1 MSSNFTCVTCR
12 VQYGDGDAQRAHYKS
27 DWHRYN
33 LKRKVASLPPVT
45 ESVFS
50 AKSSK
55 LGTTTQTTS
64 SDSRDTI
71 FRCAICNK
79 NFNTENALKSHLESK
94 KHKEALSSSV
104 SRRSVSSSNNASVA
118 ATTGSSN
125 ENDANDLT
133 NDQVVLKIVKKK
145 KSKDDDNKST
155 KFNESQN
162 KRAKLMALRANK
174 ATKVATNEED
184 DEDDDDDEW
193 ESDDDDD
200 DDDGDD
206 GESEGDSAM
215 EETQINSDDD
225 DQGAEA
231 PFGEGDSI
239 PNTSCLFCAT
249 ASSNVEDNLK
259 HMSSIHSFFVPDLEY
274 LFDVDG
280 LLTYLGEKVGCGY
293 LCLWCNEKG
302 KAFHTV
308 DAAQTHMRDKGHTKI
323 LHEGDALF
331 EYADFYDYRASYPD
345 YDPSKDTDTDM
356 EVECGSKASQDEEV
370 GVEEVDGGGYTLV
383 LPSGA
388 TVGHRS
394 LLRYY
399 KQSLNPRFHGS
410 NALVSKHR
418 TAVQKLM
425 SHYKALG
432 WTGCTGDAA
441 KVKAKDIQF
450 AQKAFHKNRM
460 QLGVKANKLQHHY
473 REQVMY

>member
-1 MSSNFTCVTCR
+1 MSGTFTCVTCR
-12 VQYGDGDAQRAHYKS
+12 VQYGDGDAQRLHYKS

-45 ESVFS
+45 EALFS
-50 AKSSK
+50 DKSSK
-55 LGTTTQTTS
+55 LAKSTKTTTTTADAS
-64 SDSRDTI
+64 KITI
-71 FRCAICNK
+71 LRCSLCNK
-79 NFNTENALKSHLESK
+79 NFNTENSLQSHLDSK
-94 KHKEALSSSV
+94 KHKEALASTG
-104 SRRSVSSSNNASVA
+104 RRSVSGGLSTPVPVSEAVPEPQE
-118 ATTGSSN
+118 G
-125 ENDANDLT
+125 DD
-133 NDQVVLKIVKKK
+133 VIVKVIKK
-145 KSKDDDNKST
+145 KSANEEKRARIAR
-155 KFNESQN
+155 ESQS
-162 KRAKLMALRANK
+162 KKARLIALRASRAK
-174 ATKVATNEED
+174 GK
-184 DEDDDDDEW
+184 EDDDDDDDDDDW

-200 DDDGDD
+200 DGVDFEDEGSAIEEDAEDEGLDEEGAFGD
-206 GESEGDSAM
+206 GEA
-215 EETQINSDDD
+215 
-225 DQGAEA
+225 
-231 PFGEGDSI
+231 I
-239 PNTSCLFCAT
+239 PNTCCLFCT
-249 ASSNVEDNLK
+249 ASASTVEENLK
-259 HMSSIHSFFVPDLEY
+259 HMSTLHSFFVPDLEY
-274 LFDVDG
+274 LVDADG
-280 LLTYLGEKVGCGY
+280 LLTYLGEKVGCGF

-308 DAAQTHMRDKGHTKI
+308 DAAQTHMRDKGHTKM

-331 EYADFYDYRASYPD
+331 EYADFYDYRPSYPD
-345 YDPSKDTDTDM
+345 YDESKNADTDM
-356 EVECGSKASQDEEV
+356 EVECGSQSTQETEDEEV
-370 GVEEVDGGGYTLV
+370 ELEQVDGDGYTMV

-432 WTGCTGDAA
+432 WAGCTGEAA

-460 QLGVKANKLQHHY
+460 QLGIKANKMQHHY